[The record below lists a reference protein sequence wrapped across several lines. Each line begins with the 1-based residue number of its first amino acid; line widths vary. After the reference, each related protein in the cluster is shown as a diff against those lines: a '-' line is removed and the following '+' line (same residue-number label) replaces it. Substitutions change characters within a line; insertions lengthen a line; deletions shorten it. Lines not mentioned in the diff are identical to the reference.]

1 MGTLNA
7 CDQWPIDLTLQNRF
21 YFCDQWLIDLT
32 LQNRFYF
39 VFIAEFVKI
48 ADNLSG
54 QYIKYN
60 NNNNNNN
67 NLFTYIAPFNIYG
80 MIKGALRSKKTN
92 IKIDNYNKNAITI
105 DNYNNTKIK

>member
-7 CDQWPIDLTLQNRF
+7 CDQWP
-21 YFCDQWLIDLT
+21 IDLT

-60 NNNNNNN
+60 NNNNNND
-67 NLFTYIAPFNIYG
+67 LFTYIAPFNIYG

-92 IKIDNYNKNAITI
+92 VTIDNYNKNAI
-105 DNYNNTKIK
+105 YNR

>member
-1 MGTLNA
+1 M
-7 CDQWPIDLTLQNRF
+7 
-21 YFCDQWLIDLT
+21 
-32 LQNRFYF
+32 
-39 VFIAEFVKI
+39 FIAEFVKI

-60 NNNNNNN
+60 NNNNN
-67 NLFTYIAPFNIYG
+67 LFTYLAPFNIYG

-92 IKIDNYNKNAITI
+92 IKIDNYNKNVITI

>member
-1 MGTLNA
+1 M
-7 CDQWPIDLTLQNRF
+7 
-21 YFCDQWLIDLT
+21 
-32 LQNRFYF
+32 
-39 VFIAEFVKI
+39 FIAEFVKI

-54 QYIKYN
+54 QYIKY
-60 NNNNNNN
+60 NNNNN

-105 DNYNNTKIK
+105 DNYNNTKIE

>member
-1 MGTLNA
+1 M
-7 CDQWPIDLTLQNRF
+7 
-21 YFCDQWLIDLT
+21 
-32 LQNRFYF
+32 
-39 VFIAEFVKI
+39 FIAEFVKI

-54 QYIKYN
+54 QYIKY
-60 NNNNNNN
+60 NNNNN

>member
-1 MGTLNA
+1 M
-7 CDQWPIDLTLQNRF
+7 
-21 YFCDQWLIDLT
+21 
-32 LQNRFYF
+32 
-39 VFIAEFVKI
+39 FIAEFVKI

-80 MIKGALRSKKTN
+80 MIKGALQSKKTN
-92 IKIDNYNKNAITI
+92 ITIDNYNKNAI
-105 DNYNNTKIK
+105 YNR

>member
-1 MGTLNA
+1 M
-7 CDQWPIDLTLQNRF
+7 
-21 YFCDQWLIDLT
+21 
-32 LQNRFYF
+32 
-39 VFIAEFVKI
+39 FIAEFVKI

-60 NNNNNNN
+60 NNN
-67 NLFTYIAPFNIYG
+67 LFTYLAPFNIYG

-105 DNYNNTKIK
+105 DNYNNAKIK

>member
-1 MGTLNA
+1 M
-7 CDQWPIDLTLQNRF
+7 
-21 YFCDQWLIDLT
+21 
-32 LQNRFYF
+32 
-39 VFIAEFVKI
+39 FIAEFVKI

-54 QYIKYN
+54 QYIKY
-60 NNNNNNN
+60 NNNN

>member
-1 MGTLNA
+1 M
-7 CDQWPIDLTLQNRF
+7 
-21 YFCDQWLIDLT
+21 
-32 LQNRFYF
+32 
-39 VFIAEFVKI
+39 FIAEFVKI
-48 ADNLSG
+48 ADNISG
-54 QYIKYN
+54 QYIKY
-60 NNNNNNN
+60 NNNNN

>member
-1 MGTLNA
+1 M
-7 CDQWPIDLTLQNRF
+7 
-21 YFCDQWLIDLT
+21 
-32 LQNRFYF
+32 
-39 VFIAEFVKI
+39 FIAEFVKI
-48 ADNLSG
+48 TDNLSG
-54 QYIKYN
+54 QYIKY
-60 NNNNNNN
+60 NNNNNN